1 MIGWEV
7 FVYRHDTESSENLI
21 AQWKTSAFGLK
32 WIDELVAQG
41 KAHDHG
47 GSGYPCIFTAV
58 AGVFLEKLA
67 CGLPMNGSP
76 LTMGDNYVIP
86 AGWNGELIMRQDMV
100 ETCDPEEELLIYAWD
115 QS

>member
-1 MIGWEV
+1 MLGWEV
-7 FVYRHDTESSENLI
+7 FVYRHDEEAVDNLI
-21 AQWKTSAFGLK
+21 ARWKTSAFGLK

-58 AGVFLEKLA
+58 AGEFLSRLTS
-67 CGLPMNGSP
+67 GLPLNGSP
-76 LTMGDNYVIP
+76 VTLGDDYVLP
-86 AGWNGELIMRQDMV
+86 AGWNGELALFPDRIRD
-100 ETCDPEEELLIYAWD
+100 CDPGEELLIHAWD